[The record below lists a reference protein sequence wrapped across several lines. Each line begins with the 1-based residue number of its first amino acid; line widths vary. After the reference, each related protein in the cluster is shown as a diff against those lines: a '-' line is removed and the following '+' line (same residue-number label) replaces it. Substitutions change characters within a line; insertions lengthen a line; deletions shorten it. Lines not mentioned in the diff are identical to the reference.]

1 MHPRSGRIKGWV
13 RAPAS
18 SFPSVAATRLWGSST
33 GRGTED
39 ICEPSRST
47 PGIISESGSRRS
59 VKGSTL
65 RRWMAATTPAA
76 VSPHLAA
83 PARPPEGA
91 GDSSVSRAGPR
102 SASWCR
108 RWSPL
113 VEKTMGA
120 SHRRSEGKTTG
131 AATPCLKRQGWRG
144 YTVAHAPASTGGCN
158 HRPAPPCELSSP
170 PSPRQKAPQR
180 RDGSTDPSGGQSPK
194 TLRKPPRR
202 WLLAR
207 WSWG

>member
-1 MHPRSGRIKGWV
+1 
-13 RAPAS
+13 
-18 SFPSVAATRLWGSST
+18 VAATRLWRSSA
-33 GRGTED
+33 GRGTVD

-47 PGIISESGSRRS
+47 PSIISESGSRRS

-65 RRWMAATTPAA
+65 RRWMAATTPTA
-76 VSPHLAA
+76 VSPPSRSSCKAS
-83 PARPPEGA
+83 RRA
-91 GDSSVSRAGPR
+91 GDSSVSRAGPH
-102 SASWCR
+102 STSWCR

-131 AATPCLKRQGWRG
+131 AATPCSKRQGWRG
-144 YTVAHAPASTGGCN
+144 CTVAHAPASTRGCS

-170 PSPRQKAPQR
+170 PSPRQKAPRR